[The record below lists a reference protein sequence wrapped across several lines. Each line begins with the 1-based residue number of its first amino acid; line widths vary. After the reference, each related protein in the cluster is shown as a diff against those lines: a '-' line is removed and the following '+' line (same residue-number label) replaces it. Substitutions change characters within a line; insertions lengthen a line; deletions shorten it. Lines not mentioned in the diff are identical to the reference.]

1 MAFER
6 TLLERIDAPD
16 DDSRR
21 LQVDSGRLAQSV
33 LRHLERMLNVRQ
45 GSVVTLP
52 DYGVPDVNDLA
63 TQFPDALTAI
73 RRVIK
78 QSIEQYE
85 PRLSR
90 ISVQYVANEDDPL
103 DVRFKIAARL
113 AVDDTDEPI
122 TFETGISNSGRLWV
136 RG

>member
-21 LQVDSGRLAQSV
+21 LRVDSGRLAQSV

-63 TQFPDALTAI
+63 TQFPDALSAI

-90 ISVQYVANEDDPL
+90 ISVQYVPNEDDPL
-103 DVRFKIAARL
+103 DVRFKIVARL
-113 AVDDTDEPI
+113 VVDDTDEPI